1 MPRKDM
7 VRRLLIPVAALL
19 AAVLPATTARAS
31 PADPGTPAAPSA
43 TATATTT
50 ATATAAPL
58 ARTVWLC
65 KPGLPD
71 NACGQDATGRP
82 TAPGGELLTRYPNGG
97 ATRLLDDTRY
107 APDGSSR
114 RVPFT
119 VTGTPPVDCF
129 YAYPTVDL
137 LPNPLLQTGSLPP
150 LRENAHQAVTLTQAA
165 RFAGLCRLFVPVYR
179 QVPLTGLL
187 GGIILGTDADLT
199 TANADI
205 QQAWD
210 AYWTHDNR
218 DPATGER
225 RGVVVLG
232 HSQGTATATAL
243 LQQRF
248 DGRPEARRQLISAV
262 LLGGGIEV
270 PEGRDSGGGSDPGS
284 TFQHIPA
291 CHRDTGAPLPVG
303 CVVSYS
309 SYVLPAGSLP
319 PVIGRTA
326 KPGHRVV
333 CVNPAALLRGASA
346 DARTPLDLHMPTRRL
361 VGGSALLPG
370 GHLAVPLSSYQLP
383 VLPTAFAHYPDA
395 IQGECTHAT
404 DSSGSADWLQIG
416 GDLSHFPESA
426 PTSLAGLHVV
436 DFNVALGDLV
446 DLTTA
451 QARDWLAGAR
461 G

>member
-7 VRRLLIPVAALL
+7 VRRVLIPVAALL
-19 AAVLPATTARAS
+19 AAVLPATAARAA
-31 PADPGTPAAPSA
+31 PTEPEPAARPSA
-43 TATATTT
+43 AASAATA
-50 ATATAAPL
+50 AAPL

-65 KPGLPD
+65 RPGLPD
-71 NACGQDATGRP
+71 NACGQDAAGRP

-210 AYWTHDNR
+210 TYWTQYNR
-218 DPATGER
+218 DPVTGER
-225 RGVVVLG
+225 RGVVILG
-232 HSQGTATATAL
+232 HSQGTATAAAL
-243 LQQRF
+243 LQTRF
-248 DGRPEARRQLISAV
+248 DGRPEVRRQLVSAV

-270 PEGRDSGGGSDPGS
+270 PEGRDSGGGTDPDS
-284 TFQHIPA
+284 TFQHLPA
-291 CHRDTGAPLPVG
+291 CHRGAGDPLPVG

-309 SYVLPAGSLP
+309 SYALPAGSLP
-319 PVIGRTA
+319 FAIGRTA

-346 DARTPLDLHMPTRRL
+346 GARTPLDLHMPTRRL
-361 VGGSALLPG
+361 VGGTALLPG
-370 GHLAVPLSSYQLP
+370 GHLTATLSSYQLP
-383 VLPTAFAHYPDA
+383 VLPTAFAHHPDA
-395 IQGECTHAT
+395 IEGECRHAT
-404 DSSGSADWLQIG
+404 DASGSADWLQIS
-416 GDLSHFPESA
+416 GDLSHFPDSA
-426 PTSLAGLHVV
+426 PTGLAGLHVV

-446 DLTTA
+446 ALTTA
-451 QARDWLAGAR
+451 QAHGWLAGAR